1 MAQYPEA
8 SGPATVTADE
18 AGLAYAVVIEWVGT
32 NYAGYA
38 PDLPGY
44 FATGDSVEEVLNLM
58 REGLPFHIEGL
69 LRDGEPV
76 PGPRTRVAI
85 IPIPVEMLSQQGTAP

>member
-1 MAQYPEA
+1 MAQHPEA
-8 SGPATVTADE
+8 SGLATVTADE
-18 AGLAYAVVIEWVGT
+18 ADLAYAVVIEWAGA

-44 FATGDSVEEVLNLM
+44 FATGDSVEEVLDLM

-76 PGPRTRVAI
+76 PRPRTRVAI
-85 IPIPVEMLSQQGTAP
+85 IPIPVETLSQQGTAT

>member
-1 MAQYPEA
+1 MAQHPEA
-8 SGPATVTADE
+8 SGLATLAADE
-18 AGLAYAVVIEWVGT
+18 VGLAYAVVIEWAGA
-32 NYAGYA
+32 NYAGHA

-44 FATGDSVEEVLNLM
+44 FATGDSVEEVLDLM

-76 PGPRTRVAI
+76 PGPRTRVAT
-85 IPIPVEMLSQQGTAP
+85 IPIPAGTLSRKGTAT